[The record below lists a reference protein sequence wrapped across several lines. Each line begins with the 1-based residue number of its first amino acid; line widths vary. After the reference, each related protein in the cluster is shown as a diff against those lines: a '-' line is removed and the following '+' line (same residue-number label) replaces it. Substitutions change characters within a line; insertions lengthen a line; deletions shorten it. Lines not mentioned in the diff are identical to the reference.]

1 VSHPSAAH
9 LPETDLVLRRLPRLL
24 LLLVVGTLGLPT
36 LLVACSSSGSK
47 STVQHETT
55 SAPSSEAPVTTVAA
69 PSGIEGSAITIS
81 GFAFQPGELRAKVG
95 DTITVTNVDG
105 TDHTLTAVDGSFT
118 TGRFSTGSKSVRV
131 TTAGRFEFK
140 CEVHSFMPHGSIQVS
155 G

>member
-1 VSHPSAAH
+1 VS
-9 LPETDLVLRRLPRLL
+9 
-24 LLLVVGTLGLPT
+24 T

-47 STVQHETT
+47 PAVQPERT
-55 SAPSSEAPVTTVAA
+55 SAPSAEAPVTTAA
-69 PSGIEGSAITIS
+69 PSGVEGSAITIS
-81 GFAFQPGELRAKVG
+81 GFAFQPGDLRAEVG
-95 DTITVTNVDG
+95 DTITVTNADG

-131 TTAGRFEFK
+131 ATAGRFEFK

>member
-1 VSHPSAAH
+1 VTP
-9 LPETDLVLRRLPRLL
+9 RLPRLL
-24 LLLVVGTLGLPT
+24 LLVAVATVGVPT
-36 LLVACSSSGSK
+36 VLVACSSSGSK
-47 STVQHETT
+47 SVAGPPAT
-55 SAPSSEAPVTTVAA
+55 SAPSTQAPATTVAA
-69 PSGIEGSAITIS
+69 PSGVEGTAITIS

-95 DTITVTNVDG
+95 DTITVTNADG

-118 TGRFSTGSKSVRV
+118 TGRFSSGSRSVTV